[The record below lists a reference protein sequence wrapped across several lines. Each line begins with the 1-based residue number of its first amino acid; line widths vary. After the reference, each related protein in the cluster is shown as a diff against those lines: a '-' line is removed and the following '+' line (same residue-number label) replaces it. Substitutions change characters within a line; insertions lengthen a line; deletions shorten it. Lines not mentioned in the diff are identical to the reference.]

1 MRENDFTPNITNI
14 YIKLQDKTI
23 KDKCMIQSVNKYH
36 IYEILSSDGNFYYTI
51 PKYQREYTWS
61 YREWEALYDD
71 ISENNDEYFIGSII
85 CIPLGDAINPYL
97 EVIDGQQ
104 RLTTISLFLTA
115 IYTCLK
121 EHRDDLCDDD
131 EDVLPSLRKSLKS
144 KNSPN
149 EMKLVPQI
157 QNFNKDDFDHL
168 MNETG
173 LRKASAPKHPYYPMR
188 KIVRC
193 YTYFLKRIDKEMEGM
208 EGSDAVNFLLGKYNK
223 VKQAMLVKIEV
234 STHSDA
240 YVLFESLNNRGTP
253 LTAIDLM
260 KNLIMARAES
270 NNLTIDDCFNRW
282 QMLLGNL
289 SDDYGIQER
298 FFRQYYNAFKHRLN
312 EPFQSDNDRK
322 KDPLGVMATRSNL
335 LNIFESLINK
345 DLSSFLDDILCC
357 GQIYSWLI
365 LQDSTET
372 VYRKALEDLDHIQGA
387 PSYLLLMY
395 LMRNKKELDIT
406 EEQIN
411 KLIRLLAKYFVRR
424 NITDYPNTRD
434 LTRIFMD
441 IISKIE
447 ESNSVSNDVMALIVD
462 VLSIPTNCAS
472 DEQFRRSLEGD
483 VYKDN
488 VGATRYILCK
498 LAELAMT
505 QETWTDLWRRT
516 DKKVFVWTIE
526 HIFPEGENIPQCW
539 VDMIAGG
546 DRQLANKH
554 LEEYT
559 HKIGNL
565 TITGYNSTLGN
576 KSFKEKRDRKSK
588 DGQRFIGYK
597 NGLEINR
604 EIAMKDEWTIEDIK
618 TRTTALVNELMKV
631 YEFPGE

>member
-1 MRENDFTPNITNI
+1 
-14 YIKLQDKTI
+14 
-23 KDKCMIQSVNKYH
+23 MIQTVNKYH
-36 IYEILSSDGNFYYTI
+36 IYEILSPDGNFYYTI

-61 YREWEALYDD
+61 YREWEALYND

-115 IYTCLK
+115 IYTRLK
-121 EHRDDLCDDD
+121 KYRDYLSEDDQ
-131 EDVLPSLRKSLKS
+131 DVLPSLRKTLKS
-144 KNSPN
+144 RNSPN
-149 EMKLVPQI
+149 EMKLVPQV
-157 QNFNKDDFDHL
+157 QNYNKDDYDYL
-168 MNETG
+168 MNSLE
-173 LRKASAPKHPYYPMR
+173 LRNSSAPRHAYFPTR
-188 KIVRC
+188 KIARC
-193 YTYFLKRIDKEMEGM
+193 YEYFLSRIDKEMEGLAN
-208 EGSDAVNFLLGKYNK
+208 ENAVSFLLGKYNK

-270 NNLTIDDCFNRW
+270 HNLTIDDCFNSW
-282 QMLLGNL
+282 QILLGNL
-289 SDDYGIQER
+289 SDDYSIQER

-322 KDPLGVMATRSNL
+322 KDPLGVVATRSNL

-345 DLSSFLDDILCC
+345 DLLSFLDDILRC

-372 VYRKALEDLDHIQGA
+372 TYHDALEDLDHIQGA

-395 LMRNKKELDIT
+395 LMRNKEELAIT
-406 EEQIN
+406 EVQIN
-411 KLIRLLAKYFVRR
+411 KLIRLLTKYFVRR
-424 NITDYPNTRD
+424 NVTDYPNTRD

-441 IISKIE
+441 IITKIE
-447 ESNSVSNDVMALIVD
+447 DTNSVGNDVMSLIVE
-462 VLSIPTNCAS
+462 VLNGNIAS
-472 DEQFRRSLEGD
+472 DEQFRSSLMGD
-483 VYKDN
+483 LYKEN
-488 VGATRYILCK
+488 TGATRYILCK
-498 LAELAMT
+498 LSESAMT
-505 QETWTDLWRRT
+505 NETWTDLWRRT
-516 DKKVFVWTIE
+516 DKNVFVWTIE
-526 HIFPEGENIPQCW
+526 HIFPEGENIPQSW
-539 VDMIAGG
+539 VDMIADG
-546 DRQLANKH
+546 DRQLANKY

-565 TITGYNSTLGN
+565 TITGYNSSLGN
-576 KSFKEKRDRKSK
+576 KSFEEKRDRKSK
-588 DGQRFIGYK
+588 DGQRYIGYK

-604 EIAMKDEWTIEDIK
+604 EIAIKDKWTVEDIE
-618 TRTTALVNELMKV
+618 TRTIAMVDKLMELYK
-631 YEFPGE
+631 FPE

>member
-1 MRENDFTPNITNI
+1 
-14 YIKLQDKTI
+14 
-23 KDKCMIQSVNKYH
+23 MIQSVNKYH
-36 IYEILSSDGNFYYTI
+36 IYEILSADGNFYYTI

-115 IYTCLK
+115 IYSRLK
-121 EHRDDLCDDD
+121 EHRESLSEDD

-188 KIVRC
+188 KIARC
-193 YTYFLKRIDKEMEGM
+193 FTYFLKRIDKEMEGM
-208 EGSDAVNFLLGKYNK
+208 DGSNAVNFLLGKYNK

-282 QMLLGNL
+282 QILLGNL

-345 DLSSFLDDILCC
+345 NLSSFLEDILCC

-365 LQDSTET
+365 LQDSTEMT
-372 VYRKALEDLDHIQGA
+372 YRKALEDLDHIQGA

-395 LMRNKKELDIT
+395 LMRNKEELNVT

-411 KLIRLLAKYFVRR
+411 QLIRLLAKYFVRR

-447 ESNSVSNDVMALIVD
+447 ESHSVGNDVMSLIVD
-462 VLSIPTNCAS
+462 VLSTPTNCAS

-498 LAELAMT
+498 LAESAMT

-546 DRQLANKH
+546 DRQLANKY

-565 TITGYNSTLGN
+565 TVTGYNSTLGN
-576 KSFKEKRDRKSK
+576 KSFEEKRDRKSK

-604 EIAMKDEWTIEDIK
+604 EIATKDKWTIEDIK
-618 TRTTALVNELMKV
+618 TRTTALVDELMKV

>member
-1 MRENDFTPNITNI
+1 
-14 YIKLQDKTI
+14 
-23 KDKCMIQSVNKYH
+23 MIQSVNKYH
-36 IYEILSSDGNFYYTI
+36 IYEIFSSDGNFYYTI

-61 YREWEALYDD
+61 CREWEALYDD

-85 CIPLGDAINPYL
+85 CIPLGDTINPYL

-115 IYTCLK
+115 IYTRLK
-121 EHRDDLCDDD
+121 DHVKYLSEDDG
-131 EDVLPSLRKSLKS
+131 DVLPSLRKSLKS

-149 EMKLVPQI
+149 EMKLVPQV
-157 QNFNKDDFDHL
+157 QNFNKDDYDYL
-168 MNETG
+168 LNEVG
-173 LRKASAPKHPYYPMR
+173 LRKATAPKHAYYSMR
-188 KIVRC
+188 KIARC
-193 YTYFLKRIDKEMEGM
+193 YTYYLKRLNKEMEGM
-208 EGSDAVNFLLGKYNK
+208 DGDSAVNFLLGKYNK

-240 YVLFESLNNRGTP
+240 YVLFESLNNRGAP

-298 FFRQYYNAFKHRLN
+298 FFRHYYNAFKHRLN

-322 KDPLGVMATRSNL
+322 KDPLGVVATRSNL
-335 LNIFESLINK
+335 LNIFENLINK
-345 DLSSFLDDILCC
+345 DLPSFLDDILHC

-372 VYRKALEDLDHIQGA
+372 TYRKALEDLDHIQGA

-395 LMRNKKELDIT
+395 LMRNKKELAIT
-406 EEQIN
+406 ENHIN
-411 KLIRLLAKYFVRR
+411 QLIRLLAKYFVRR

-447 ESNSVSNDVMALIVD
+447 ELDSVGNDVMTLIVD
-462 VLSIPTNCAS
+462 MLSTPSNCAS

-498 LAELAMT
+498 LAESAMT
-505 QETWTDLWRRT
+505 QETWTDLWKRT

-539 VDMIAGG
+539 VDMIANGNKS
-546 DRQLANKH
+546 LAQKY

-576 KSFKEKRDRKSK
+576 KSFEEKRDRKSK
-588 DGQRFIGYK
+588 DGKRFIGYK
-597 NGLEINR
+597 NGLEINH
-604 EIAMKDEWTIEDIK
+604 EIATKEMWTIEDIK
-618 TRTTALVNELMKV
+618 TRTTDLVNKLIEI
-631 YEFPGE
+631 YEFPGK

>member
-1 MRENDFTPNITNI
+1 
-14 YIKLQDKTI
+14 
-23 KDKCMIQSVNKYH
+23 MIQSVNKYH

-115 IYTCLK
+115 IYTRLK
-121 EHRDDLCDDD
+121 ERKSELSEDD
-131 EDVLPSLRKSLKS
+131 EDVLPSMRKSLKS

-149 EMKLVPQI
+149 EMKLVPQV
-157 QNFNKDDFDHL
+157 QNYNKDDFDFL
-168 MNETG
+168 MNTVG
-173 LRKASAPKHPYYPMR
+173 LRTATAPKHPYYAMR
-188 KIVRC
+188 KIARC
-193 YTYFLKRIDKEMEGM
+193 YNYFLNRIDKEMEDM
-208 EGSDAVNFLLGKYNK
+208 EGSDAVDFLLGKFNK

-234 STHSDA
+234 SSHSDA

-282 QMLLGNL
+282 QLLLGNL

-312 EPFQSDNDRK
+312 EPFQSTNDRK
-322 KDPLGVMATRSNL
+322 KDPLGVVATRSNL

-345 DLSSFLDDILCC
+345 DLPLFLEDILRC

-365 LQDSTET
+365 LQDAET
-372 VYRKALEDLDHIQGA
+372 PYHKALEDLDHIQGA

-395 LMRNKKELDIT
+395 LMKNQFALAIS

-411 KLIRLLAKYFVRR
+411 NLIRLLAKYFVRR

-447 ESNSVSNDVMALIVD
+447 EAHATGNDALNIIID
-462 VLSIPTNCAS
+462 ILSSPSNCAS
-472 DEQFRRSLEGD
+472 DEQFKRSLEGD

-498 LAELAMT
+498 LAESTMT

-546 DRQLANKH
+546 DRDLAKKY

-576 KSFKEKRDRKSK
+576 KSFEEKRDRKSK

-597 NGLEINR
+597 NGLDINR
-604 EIAMKDEWTIEDIK
+604 EIANKESWSIEDIK
-618 TRTTALVNELMKV
+618 ARTAALVGILMAV
-631 YEFPGE
+631 YKFPEQ

>member
-1 MRENDFTPNITNI
+1 
-14 YIKLQDKTI
+14 
-23 KDKCMIQSVNKYH
+23 MIQSVNKYH
-36 IYEILSSDGNFYYTI
+36 IYEILSADGNFYYTI

-115 IYTCLK
+115 IYTRLK
-121 EHRDDLCDDD
+121 EHREDLSEDD

-188 KIVRC
+188 KIARC
-193 YTYFLKRIDKEMEGM
+193 FTYFLKRIDKEMEGM
-208 EGSDAVNFLLGKYNK
+208 DGNNAVNFLLGKYNK

-270 NNLTIDDCFNRW
+270 NNFTIDDCFNRW

-322 KDPLGVMATRSNL
+322 KDPLGIMATRSNL

-345 DLSSFLDDILCC
+345 DLSSFLYDILCC

-365 LQDSTET
+365 LQDSTEMT
-372 VYRKALEDLDHIQGA
+372 YRKALEELDHIQGA

-395 LMRNKKELDIT
+395 LMRNKEELNVT

-411 KLIRLLAKYFVRR
+411 QLIRLLAKYFVRR

-447 ESNSVSNDVMALIVD
+447 ESRSVGNDVMSLIVD
-462 VLSIPTNCAS
+462 VLSTPTNCAS

-498 LAELAMT
+498 LAESAMT

-526 HIFPEGENIPQCW
+526 HIFPEGKNIPQCW

-546 DRQLANKH
+546 DRQLANKY

-565 TITGYNSTLGN
+565 TVTGYNSTLGN
-576 KSFKEKRDRKSK
+576 KSFEEKRDRKSK

-604 EIAMKDEWTIEDIK
+604 EIATKDEWTIEDIK
-618 TRTTALVNELMKV
+618 SRTTALVDELMKV

>member
-1 MRENDFTPNITNI
+1 
-14 YIKLQDKTI
+14 
-23 KDKCMIQSVNKYH
+23 MIQSVNKYH
-36 IYEILSSDGNFYYTI
+36 IYEILSADGNFYYTI

-61 YREWEALYDD
+61 SREWEALYDD

-115 IYTCLK
+115 IYTHLK
-121 EHRDDLCDDD
+121 EHKDEISEED
-131 EDVLPSLRKSLKS
+131 EDILPSLKKSLKS

-149 EMKLVPQI
+149 EMKLVPQV
-157 QNFNKDDFDHL
+157 QNHNLDDFNHL
-168 MNETG
+168 MNGLE
-173 LRKASAPKHPYYPMR
+173 LRKASASKHSYYGQR
-188 KIVRC
+188 KIARC
-193 YTYFLKRIDKEMEGM
+193 YNYFWKRIDKEIESLNDESVVG
-208 EGSDAVNFLLGKYNK
+208 FLLGKYNK

-234 STHSDA
+234 SSHSDA

-260 KNLIMARAES
+260 KNLIMTKAEG
-270 NNLTIDDCFNRW
+270 NKLTIDDCFNRW

-289 SDDYGIQER
+289 SEDYSIQER

-312 EPFQSDNDRK
+312 KPFQSDADRK
-322 KDPLGVMATRSNL
+322 KDPLGVVATRSNL

-345 DLSSFLDDILCC
+345 DLPSFLDDMLQC

-365 LQDSTET
+365 LQDTIENP
-372 VYRKALEDLDHIQGA
+372 YRKALEDLDHIQGA

-395 LMRNKKELDIT
+395 LIRNKEGLKVS

-411 KLIRLLAKYFVRR
+411 LTIRLLSKYFVRR

-441 IISKIE
+441 IISKLE
-447 ESNSVSNDVMALIVD
+447 EAQATGSKVVSIIIGI
-462 VLSIPTNCAS
+462 LSTATNCAS

-498 LAELAMT
+498 LAEAAMT
-505 QETWTDLWRRT
+505 QETWTDLWHRT

-526 HIFPEGENIPQCW
+526 HIFPEGQNIPDSW
-539 VDMIAGG
+539 VNMIADG
-546 DRQLANKH
+546 DKERAKQY
-554 LEEYT
+554 LEKYT

-576 KSFKEKRDRKSK
+576 KSFEEKRDRKSK

-604 EIAMKDEWTIEDIK
+604 EIATMDKWTVDDIK
-618 TRTTALVNELMKV
+618 TRTATLVDELMKV

>member
-1 MRENDFTPNITNI
+1 MLRNLGNTTN
-14 YIKLQDKTI
+14 
-23 KDKCMIQSVNKYH
+23 MIQSVNKYH

-115 IYTCLK
+115 IYTRLK
-121 EHRDDLCDDD
+121 ERKSELSEDD
-131 EDVLPSLRKSLKS
+131 EDVLPSMRKSLKS

-149 EMKLVPQI
+149 EMKLVPQV
-157 QNFNKDDFDHL
+157 QNYNKDDFDFL
-168 MNETG
+168 MNAVG
-173 LRKASAPKHPYYPMR
+173 LRTATAPKHPYYAMR
-188 KIVRC
+188 KIARC
-193 YTYFLKRIDKEMEGM
+193 YNYFLNRIDKEMEDM
-208 EGSDAVNFLLGKYNK
+208 EGSDAVDFLLGKFNK

-234 STHSDA
+234 SSHSDA

-282 QMLLGNL
+282 QLLLGNL

-312 EPFQSDNDRK
+312 EPFQSTNDRK
-322 KDPLGVMATRSNL
+322 KDPLGVVATRSNL

-345 DLSSFLDDILCC
+345 DLPLFLEDILRC

-365 LQDSTET
+365 LQDAET
-372 VYRKALEDLDHIQGA
+372 PYRRALEDLDHIQGA

-395 LMRNKKELDIT
+395 LMRNQLALAIT

-411 KLIRLLAKYFVRR
+411 NLICLLAKYFVRR

-447 ESNSVSNDVMALIVD
+447 DSHSTGDDVMNLIIET
-462 VLSIPTNCAS
+462 LSTPTNCAS
-472 DEQFRRSLEGD
+472 DEQFKRSLEGD

-498 LAELAMT
+498 LAESAMT

-539 VDMIAGG
+539 VDMIASG
-546 DRQLANKH
+546 DRDLAKKY

-576 KSFKEKRDRKSK
+576 KSFEEKRDRKSK
-588 DGQRFIGYK
+588 DGLRYIGYK
-597 NGLEINR
+597 NGLDINR
-604 EIAMKDEWTIEDIK
+604 EIANKESWSIDDIK
-618 TRTTALVNELMKV
+618 ARTAALVDNLMAV
-631 YEFPGE
+631 YKFPEK

>member
-1 MRENDFTPNITNI
+1 
-14 YIKLQDKTI
+14 
-23 KDKCMIQSVNKYH
+23 MIQSVNKYH
-36 IYEILSSDGNFYYTI
+36 IYEILSADGNFYYTI

-61 YREWEALYDD
+61 SREWEALYDD

-115 IYTCLK
+115 IYTHLK
-121 EHRDDLCDDD
+121 EHKDEMSEED
-131 EDVLPSLRKSLKS
+131 EDILPSLKKSLKS

-149 EMKLVPQI
+149 EMKLVPQV
-157 QNFNKDDFDHL
+157 QNHNLDDFNHL
-168 MNETG
+168 MNGLE
-173 LRKASAPKHPYYPMR
+173 LRKASASKHSYYGQR
-188 KIVRC
+188 KIARC
-193 YTYFLKRIDKEMEGM
+193 YNYFWKRIDKEIESLNDESVVG
-208 EGSDAVNFLLGKYNK
+208 FLLGKYNK

-234 STHSDA
+234 SSHSDA

-260 KNLIMARAES
+260 KNLIMAKAEG
-270 NNLTIDDCFNRW
+270 NKLTIDDCFNRW
-282 QMLLGNL
+282 QTLLGNL
-289 SDDYGIQER
+289 SEDYSIQER

-312 EPFQSDNDRK
+312 KPFQSDADRK
-322 KDPLGVMATRSNL
+322 KDPLGVVATRSNL

-345 DLSSFLDDILCC
+345 DLPSFLDDILQC

-365 LQDSTET
+365 LQDTIENP
-372 VYRKALEDLDHIQGA
+372 YRKALEDLDHIQGA

-395 LMRNKKELDIT
+395 LIRNKEGLKVS

-411 KLIRLLAKYFVRR
+411 LTIRLLAKYFVRR

-441 IISKIE
+441 IISKLE
-447 ESNSVSNDVMALIVD
+447 EAQATGSKVVSIIIGI
-462 VLSIPTNCAS
+462 LSTATNCAS

-498 LAELAMT
+498 LAEAAMT
-505 QETWTDLWRRT
+505 QETWTDLWNRT

-526 HIFPEGENIPQCW
+526 HIFPEGQNIPDSW
-539 VDMIAGG
+539 VNMIADG
-546 DRQLANKH
+546 DKELAKQY
-554 LEEYT
+554 LEKYT

-576 KSFKEKRDRKSK
+576 KSFEEKRDRKSK

-604 EIAMKDEWTIEDIK
+604 EIATMDKWTVDDIK
-618 TRTTALVNELMKV
+618 TRTATLVDELMKV

>member
-1 MRENDFTPNITNI
+1 
-14 YIKLQDKTI
+14 
-23 KDKCMIQSVNKYH
+23 MIQSVNKYH
-36 IYEILSSDGNFYYTI
+36 IYEILSADGNFYYTI

-115 IYTCLK
+115 IYTRLK
-121 EHRDDLCDDD
+121 EHREYLSEDD

-188 KIVRC
+188 KIARC
-193 YTYFLKRIDKEMEGM
+193 FTYFLKRIDKEMEGM
-208 EGSDAVNFLLGKYNK
+208 DGNNAVNFLLGKYNK

-322 KDPLGVMATRSNL
+322 KDPLGIMATRSNL

-365 LQDSTET
+365 LQDSTEMT
-372 VYRKALEDLDHIQGA
+372 YRKALEDLDHIQGA

-395 LMRNKKELDIT
+395 LMRNKEELNVT

-411 KLIRLLAKYFVRR
+411 QLIRLLAKYFVRR
-424 NITDYPNTRD
+424 NITDNPNTRD

-447 ESNSVSNDVMALIVD
+447 ESRSVGNDVMSLIVD
-462 VLSIPTNCAS
+462 VLSTPTNCAS

-498 LAELAMT
+498 LAESAMT

-546 DRQLANKH
+546 DRQLANKY

-565 TITGYNSTLGN
+565 TVTGYNSTLGN
-576 KSFKEKRDRKSK
+576 KSFEEKRDRKSK

-604 EIAMKDEWTIEDIK
+604 EIATKDEWTIEDIK
-618 TRTTALVNELMKV
+618 SRTTALVDELMKV

>member
-1 MRENDFTPNITNI
+1 
-14 YIKLQDKTI
+14 
-23 KDKCMIQSVNKYH
+23 MIRSVNKYH
-36 IYEILSSDGNFYYTI
+36 IYEILAADGNFYYTI

-61 YREWEALYDD
+61 YHEWEALYDD

-115 IYTCLK
+115 IYTRLK
-121 EHRDDLCDDD
+121 EHKDEMSEDD

-149 EMKLVPQI
+149 EMKLVLQV
-157 QNFNKDDFDHL
+157 QNYNLDDFNHL
-168 MNETG
+168 MNG
-173 LRKASAPKHPYYPMR
+173 VALRTASASKHPYYAQR
-188 KIVRC
+188 KIARC
-193 YTYFLKRIDKEMEGM
+193 YNYFLKRIDKEIESLND
-208 EGSDAVNFLLGKYNK
+208 ESVIDFLLGKYNK
-223 VKQAMLVKIEV
+223 VKQAVLVKIEV
-234 STHSDA
+234 SSHSDA

-260 KNLIMARAES
+260 KNLIMAKTEG

-282 QMLLGNL
+282 QTLLGNL
-289 SDDYGIQER
+289 SEDYSIQER

-312 EPFQSDNDRK
+312 EPFQSDADRK

-345 DLSSFLDDILCC
+345 DLPSFLDDILQC

-365 LQDSTET
+365 LQDTIENP
-372 VYRKALEDLDHIQGA
+372 YRKALEDLDHIQGA

-395 LMRNKKELDIT
+395 LMRNKEELAVS

-411 KLIRLLAKYFVRR
+411 LMIRLLAKYFVRR

-441 IISKIE
+441 IISKLE
-447 ESNSVSNDVMALIVD
+447 EAQATGGKVVSIIIDI
-462 VLSIPTNCAS
+462 LSTPTNCAS

-498 LAELAMT
+498 LAEAAMT
-505 QETWTDLWRRT
+505 QETWTDLWHRT

-526 HIFPEGENIPQCW
+526 HIFPEGQNIPESW
-539 VDMIAGG
+539 VNMIADG
-546 DRQLANKH
+546 DKELAKQY

-576 KSFKEKRDRKSK
+576 KSFEEKRDRKSK

-597 NGLEINR
+597 NGLDINR
-604 EIAMKDEWTIEDIK
+604 EIATMDKWTVDDIK
-618 TRTTALVNELMKV
+618 TRTATLVDELMKV
-631 YEFPGE
+631 YKIPGE

>member
-1 MRENDFTPNITNI
+1 
-14 YIKLQDKTI
+14 
-23 KDKCMIQSVNKYH
+23 MIQSVNKYH

-115 IYTCLK
+115 IYTRLK
-121 EHRDDLCDDD
+121 EHREDLSEDD

-188 KIVRC
+188 KIARC
-193 YTYFLKRIDKEMEGM
+193 FTYFLKRIDKEMEGM
-208 EGSDAVNFLLGKYNK
+208 DGNNAVNFLLGKYNK

-345 DLSSFLDDILCC
+345 NLSSFLEDILCC

-365 LQDSTET
+365 LQDSTEMT
-372 VYRKALEDLDHIQGA
+372 YRKALEDLDHIQGA

-395 LMRNKKELDIT
+395 LMRNKEELNVT

-411 KLIRLLAKYFVRR
+411 QLIRLLAKYFVRR

-447 ESNSVSNDVMALIVD
+447 ESHSVGNDVMSLIVD
-462 VLSIPTNCAS
+462 VLSTPTNCAS

-498 LAELAMT
+498 LAESAMT

-546 DRQLANKH
+546 DRQLANKY

-565 TITGYNSTLGN
+565 TVTGYNSTLGN
-576 KSFKEKRDRKSK
+576 KSFEEKRDRKSK

-604 EIAMKDEWTIEDIK
+604 EIATKDKWTIEDIK
-618 TRTTALVNELMKV
+618 TRTTALVDELMKV

>member
-1 MRENDFTPNITNI
+1 
-14 YIKLQDKTI
+14 
-23 KDKCMIQSVNKYH
+23 MIQSVNKYH
-36 IYEILSSDGNFYYTI
+36 IYEILSADGNFYYTI

-115 IYTCLK
+115 IYTRLK
-121 EHRDDLCDDD
+121 EHREDLSEDDD
-131 EDVLPSLRKSLKS
+131 DVLPSLRKSLKS

-188 KIVRC
+188 KIARC
-193 YTYFLKRIDKEMEGM
+193 FTYFLKRIDKEMEGM
-208 EGSDAVNFLLGKYNK
+208 DGNNAVNFLLGKYNK

-270 NNLTIDDCFNRW
+270 NNFTIDDCFNRW

-312 EPFQSDNDRK
+312 ELFQSDNDRK
-322 KDPLGVMATRSNL
+322 KDPLGIMATRSNL

-365 LQDSTET
+365 LQDSTEMT
-372 VYRKALEDLDHIQGA
+372 YRKALEELDHIQGA

-395 LMRNKKELDIT
+395 LMRNKEELNVT

-411 KLIRLLAKYFVRR
+411 QLIRLLAKYFVRR

-447 ESNSVSNDVMALIVD
+447 ESRSVGNDVMSLIVD
-462 VLSIPTNCAS
+462 VLSTPTNCAS

-498 LAELAMT
+498 LAESAMT

-526 HIFPEGENIPQCW
+526 HIFPEGKNIPQCW

-546 DRQLANKH
+546 DRQLANKY

-565 TITGYNSTLGN
+565 TVTGYNSTLGN
-576 KSFKEKRDRKSK
+576 KSFEEKRDRKSK

-604 EIAMKDEWTIEDIK
+604 EIATKDEWTIEDIK
-618 TRTTALVNELMKV
+618 SRTTALVDELMKV

>member
-1 MRENDFTPNITNI
+1 
-14 YIKLQDKTI
+14 
-23 KDKCMIQSVNKYH
+23 MIQSVNKYH
-36 IYEILSSDGNFYYTI
+36 IYEILSADGNFYYTI

-115 IYTCLK
+115 IYTRLK
-121 EHRDDLCDDD
+121 EHREDLSEDDD
-131 EDVLPSLRKSLKS
+131 DVLPSLRKSLKS

-188 KIVRC
+188 KIARC
-193 YTYFLKRIDKEMEGM
+193 FTYFLKRIDKEMEGM
-208 EGSDAVNFLLGKYNK
+208 DGNNAVNFLLGKYNK

-322 KDPLGVMATRSNL
+322 KDPLGIMATRSNL

-365 LQDSTET
+365 LQDSTEMT
-372 VYRKALEDLDHIQGA
+372 YRKALEELDHIQGA

-395 LMRNKKELDIT
+395 LMRNKEELNVT

-411 KLIRLLAKYFVRR
+411 QLIRLLAKYFVRR

-447 ESNSVSNDVMALIVD
+447 ESRSVGNDVMSLIVD
-462 VLSIPTNCAS
+462 VLSTPTNCAS

-498 LAELAMT
+498 LAESAMT

-526 HIFPEGENIPQCW
+526 HIFPEGKNIPQCW

-546 DRQLANKH
+546 DRQLANKY

-565 TITGYNSTLGN
+565 TVTGYNSTLGN
-576 KSFKEKRDRKSK
+576 KSIEEKRDRKSK

-597 NGLEINR
+597 NCLEINR
-604 EIAMKDEWTIEDIK
+604 EIATKDEWTIEDIK
-618 TRTTALVNELMKV
+618 SRTTALVDELMKV

>member
-1 MRENDFTPNITNI
+1 
-14 YIKLQDKTI
+14 
-23 KDKCMIQSVNKYH
+23 MIQSVNKYH

-115 IYTCLK
+115 IYTRLK
-121 EHRDDLCDDD
+121 ERKSELSEDD
-131 EDVLPSLRKSLKS
+131 EDVLPSMRKSLKS

-149 EMKLVPQI
+149 EMKLVPQV
-157 QNFNKDDFDHL
+157 QNYNKDDFDFL
-168 MNETG
+168 MNTVG
-173 LRKASAPKHPYYPMR
+173 LRAATAPKHPYYAMR
-188 KIVRC
+188 KIARC
-193 YTYFLKRIDKEMEGM
+193 YNYFLNRIDKEMENM
-208 EGSDAVNFLLGKYNK
+208 EGSDAVDFLLGKFNK

-234 STHSDA
+234 SSHSDA

-282 QMLLGNL
+282 QLLLGNL

-322 KDPLGVMATRSNL
+322 KDPLGVVATRSNL

-345 DLSSFLDDILCC
+345 NLPSFLEDILRC

-365 LQDSTET
+365 LQDAET
-372 VYRKALEDLDHIQGA
+372 PYHKALEDLDHIQGA

-395 LMRNKKELDIT
+395 LMRNQFALAIT

-411 KLIRLLAKYFVRR
+411 NLIRLLAKYFVRR

-447 ESNSVSNDVMALIVD
+447 EAHATGNDALNIIVD
-462 VLSIPTNCAS
+462 TLSSPSNCAS
-472 DEQFRRSLEGD
+472 DEQFKRSLEGD

-498 LAELAMT
+498 LAESAMT

-546 DRQLANKH
+546 DRDLAKKY

-576 KSFKEKRDRKSK
+576 KSFEEKRDRKSK
-588 DGQRFIGYK
+588 DGLRYIGYK
-597 NGLEINR
+597 NGLDINR
-604 EIAMKDEWTIEDIK
+604 EIANKESWSIEDIK
-618 TRTTALVNELMKV
+618 ARTAALVGILMSV
-631 YEFPGE
+631 YKFPKQ

>member
-1 MRENDFTPNITNI
+1 
-14 YIKLQDKTI
+14 
-23 KDKCMIQSVNKYH
+23 MIQSVNKYH
-36 IYEILSSDGNFYYTI
+36 IYEILSADGNFYYTI

-115 IYTCLK
+115 IYTRLK
-121 EHRDDLCDDD
+121 EHREDLSEDD

-188 KIVRC
+188 KIARC
-193 YTYFLKRIDKEMEGM
+193 FTYFLKRIDKEIEGM
-208 EGSDAVNFLLGKYNK
+208 DGNNAVNVLLGKYNK

-335 LNIFESLINK
+335 LTIFESLINK

-365 LQDSTET
+365 LQDSTDMT
-372 VYRKALEDLDHIQGA
+372 YRKALEDLDNIQGA

-395 LMRNKKELDIT
+395 LMRNKEELNVT

-411 KLIRLLAKYFVRR
+411 QLIRLLAKYFVRR

-447 ESNSVSNDVMALIVD
+447 ESHSAGNDVMSLIVG
-462 VLSIPTNCAS
+462 VLSTPTNCAS

-498 LAELAMT
+498 LAESSMT

-546 DRQLANKH
+546 DRQLANKY

-565 TITGYNSTLGN
+565 TVTGYNSTLGN
-576 KSFKEKRDRKSK
+576 KSFEEKRDRKSK

-604 EIAMKDEWTIEDIK
+604 EIATKDKWTIEDIK
-618 TRTTALVNELMKV
+618 TRTTALVDELMKV

>member
-1 MRENDFTPNITNI
+1 
-14 YIKLQDKTI
+14 
-23 KDKCMIQSVNKYH
+23 MIQSVNKYH

-115 IYTCLK
+115 IYTRLK
-121 EHRDDLCDDD
+121 ERKSELSEDD
-131 EDVLPSLRKSLKS
+131 EDVLPSMRKSLKS

-149 EMKLVPQI
+149 EMKLVPQV
-157 QNFNKDDFDHL
+157 QNYNKDDFDFL
-168 MNETG
+168 MNTIG
-173 LRKASAPKHPYYPMR
+173 LRTATAPKHPYYAMR
-188 KIVRC
+188 KISRC
-193 YTYFLKRIDKEMEGM
+193 YNYFLNRIDKEMEDM
-208 EGSDAVNFLLGKYNK
+208 EGSDAVDFLLGKFNK

-234 STHSDA
+234 SSHSDA

-282 QMLLGNL
+282 QLLLGNL

-312 EPFQSDNDRK
+312 EPFQSTNDRK
-322 KDPLGVMATRSNL
+322 KDPLGVVATRSNL

-345 DLSSFLDDILCC
+345 DLPLFLEDILRC

-365 LQDSTET
+365 LQDAET
-372 VYRKALEDLDHIQGA
+372 PYRRALEDLDHIQGA

-395 LMRNKKELDIT
+395 LMRNQSALAIT

-411 KLIRLLAKYFVRR
+411 NLICLLAKYFVRR

-447 ESNSVSNDVMALIVD
+447 ESHSTGDDVMNLIIET
-462 VLSIPTNCAS
+462 LSAPSNCAS
-472 DEQFRRSLEGD
+472 DEQFKRSLEGD

-498 LAELAMT
+498 LAESAMT

-546 DRQLANKH
+546 DRDLAKKY

-576 KSFKEKRDRKSK
+576 KSFEEKRDRKSK
-588 DGQRFIGYK
+588 DGLRYIGYK
-597 NGLEINR
+597 NGLDINR
-604 EIAMKDEWTIEDIK
+604 EIANKESWSIEDIK
-618 TRTTALVNELMKV
+618 ARTAALVDNLMAV
-631 YEFPGE
+631 YKFPE

>member
-1 MRENDFTPNITNI
+1 
-14 YIKLQDKTI
+14 
-23 KDKCMIQSVNKYH
+23 MIQSVNKYH

-61 YREWEALYDD
+61 HREWEALYDD

-115 IYTCLK
+115 IYTRLK
-121 EHRDDLCDDD
+121 EYKDDLSEDD
-131 EDVLPSLRKSLKS
+131 EDVIPSLRKSLKS

-149 EMKLVPQI
+149 EMKLVPQV
-157 QNFNKDDFDHL
+157 QNFNKDDFDYL
-168 MNETG
+168 LTEVG
-173 LRKASAPKHPYYPMR
+173 LRKSTVPKRAYYPMR
-188 KIVRC
+188 KIARC
-193 YTYFLKRIDKEMEGM
+193 YTYFLKRLDKEMEGM
-208 EGSDAVNFLLGKYNK
+208 DGHNAINFLLGKYNK

-298 FFRQYYNAFKHRLN
+298 FFRHYYNAFKHRLN
-312 EPFQSDNDRK
+312 EPFQSTNDRK
-322 KDPLGVMATRSNL
+322 KDPLGVVATRSNL

-345 DLSSFLDDILCC
+345 DLPSFLDDILLC

-372 VYRKALEDLDHIQGA
+372 TYRKALEDLDHIQGA

-395 LMRNKKELDIT
+395 VMRNKKELTVT
-406 EEQIN
+406 EDQIN
-411 KLIRLLAKYFVRR
+411 QLIRLLAKYFVRR

-447 ESNSVSNDVMALIVD
+447 ESNSVGNDVMTLIVD
-462 VLSIPTNCAS
+462 ILSIPAKCAS

-498 LAELAMT
+498 LAESAMT

-539 VDMIAGG
+539 VDMIANG
-546 DRQLANKH
+546 DKNLAKKY

-559 HKIGNL
+559 HKIGNH

-576 KSFKEKRDRKSK
+576 KSFEEKRDRKSK
-588 DGQRFIGYK
+588 DGKRFIGYK

-604 EIAMKDEWTIEDIK
+604 GIATKDTWTIEDIK
-618 TRTTALVNELMKV
+618 ARTTALVDELIEI
-631 YEFPGE
+631 YEFPGTRTL